1 MRTWINL
8 LAKYIII
15 VCALVS
21 ASESNMFQSHSIAE
35 ISGWAIIFIFCKD
48 GCSSGILQVL
58 LFSFVFQCSGCY
70 NIGNQSQNSKSMVL
84 MEVFVQFFSISVR
97 YAISWIVNNLI
108 KTTIILL
115 NYYFSLWHPHFT

>member
-21 ASESNMFQSHSIAE
+21 AAESNMFQSHFIAE

-97 YAISWIVNNLI
+97 YAISWIVNLI
-108 KTTIILL
+108 KTTVILL

>member
-35 ISGWAIIFIFCKD
+35 ISGWAIIFIFCRD